1 MAEDTAQFTLVPRG
15 GIVPFE
21 ATCFNDVAT
30 AEILTWKQFTQIE
43 FQKRLEFEQAKW
55 NERCQLDIANL
66 QISLDE
72 SQTRFN
78 EELAAKNTE
87 LEDLRQIIAKDRK
100 KNIPAIIAGIAEP
113 VLSSTDAA
121 VVGNI
126 AEFGTESLAAVG
138 IVGTFLSA
146 LIWILGQTR
155 SAISAIISQN
165 LGAGKIEDLKSFPAQ
180 AIFFNIAL
188 SIYPWQ

>member
-1 MAEDTAQFTLVPRG
+1 MSLSLPAMAEDTAQFTLVPRG

-55 NERCQLDIANL
+55 NETCHLSVTNL

-78 EELAAKNTE
+78 EELAAKSTE

-100 KNIPAIIAGIAEP
+100 KNIPAIIAGSIA
-113 VLSSTDAA
+113 A
-121 VVGNI
+121 
-126 AEFGTESLAAVG
+126 G
-138 IVGTFLSA
+138 IVIGFGSA
-146 LIWILGQTR
+146 Y
-155 SAISAIISQN
+155 AINQIT
-165 LGAGKIEDLKSFPAQ
+165 D
-180 AIFFNIAL
+180 
-188 SIYPWQ
+188 

>member
-1 MAEDTAQFTLVPRG
+1 MFSRILLLLSLSLPAMAEDTAQFTLVPRG

-55 NERCQLDIANL
+55 NETCHLSVTNL

-78 EELAAKNTE
+78 EELAAKSTE

-100 KNIPAIIAGIAEP
+100 KNIPAIIAGSIA
-113 VLSSTDAA
+113 A
-121 VVGNI
+121 
-126 AEFGTESLAAVG
+126 G
-138 IVGTFLSA
+138 IVIGFGSA
-146 LIWILGQTR
+146 Y
-155 SAISAIISQN
+155 AINQIT
-165 LGAGKIEDLKSFPAQ
+165 D
-180 AIFFNIAL
+180 
-188 SIYPWQ
+188 

>member
-1 MAEDTAQFTLVPRG
+1 MLRRILFLLSLSFPAMAGDAAQFTLVPRG
-15 GIVPFE
+15 GVVPFE

-55 NERCQLDIANL
+55 NENCQLNINNL

-100 KNIPAIIAGIAEP
+100 KNIPAIIAGS
-113 VLSSTDAA
+113 VAA
-121 VVGNI
+121 
-126 AEFGTESLAAVG
+126 G
-138 IVGTFLSA
+138 IVIGLGSA
-146 LIWILGQTR
+146 Y
-155 SAISAIISQN
+155 AINQIV
-165 LGAGKIEDLKSFPAQ
+165 D
-180 AIFFNIAL
+180 
-188 SIYPWQ
+188 